1 MIVIVVIVIFKVYCG
16 KVSFTIKQ
24 VESLRL
30 IEVKRVLAAS
40 FVLILLAAC
49 AYAQGKGVDQQSVR
63 VRDSGSES
71 TPANNGAKQDTGS
84 GRGINFGKG
93 RTPDTPVI
101 PNPYRF
107 TARRDALI
115 QAVKDLIQDHG
126 LILDDAASRAEEG
139 IFITQPYTFTKGAV
153 VSQSEL
159 NRYTDL
165 PPATGRGWTRGRY
178 TLVIEVQAIDAVSA
192 NVAVTAKIEGRTDGA
207 TGAEWATLRS
217 LGVVEQEFLSDLIES
232 VTGSKPSGA
241 TT

>member
-1 MIVIVVIVIFKVYCG
+1 M
-16 KVSFTIKQ
+16 
-24 VESLRL
+24 ESLRL
-30 IEVKRVLAAS
+30 FKVKRTLAAS
-40 FVLILLAAC
+40 FVLILSAAG

-63 VRDSGSES
+63 IRDSGSES

-84 GRGINFGKG
+84 GRGINFGKD
-93 RTPDTPVI
+93 RSPDILVF

-115 QAVKDLIQDHG
+115 QAVKDLIRDRG
-126 LILDDAASRAEEG
+126 LILDEAASRGDEG

-153 VSQSEL
+153 VSMAEL

-165 PPATGRGWTRGRY
+165 PPSTGRGWTRGRY

-207 TGAEWATLRS
+207 TGAEWSTLRS
-217 LGVVEQEFLSDLIES
+217 IGVVEQEYLGDLIES
-232 VTGSKPSGA
+232 VTGAKPSGD
-241 TT
+241 TP